1 MVNQFSRINAEID
14 LDAVA
19 HNFDLMHK
27 KLKPGTKMCAVV
39 KADCYG
45 HGAVPVAQFIEN
57 RDYIWGFACATPEE
71 AMELR
76 NAGIRKPLIILGYA
90 FPESYEDIV
99 KNDIRACIF
108 ETKSAERLSET
119 AGKLKKKAKI
129 HLALDTGMSRIG
141 FKDED
146 SSIEE
151 IKKIAADKNLEIEG
165 MFTHFARADEPSLD
179 PARKQLAR
187 YEAFSEKLREA
198 GVEIPIHHVSN
209 SAALMRFPEANEDMV
224 RAGITIYGLTPS
236 DEVAQEMEGLIPV
249 MSIKSHVSFVKT
261 LPAGCAISYGG
272 TYVTSKETRVATV
285 PCGYADG
292 YPRSLSN
299 KGEVLIRGKRV
310 PILGRVCMDQFM
322 VDVSEVP
329 GVTQGDEVV
338 LLGRQGNEHISAEEI
353 GAKSGRFNYEFV
365 CDISKRVPRTYLRD
379 GRVALQVDYF
389 S

>member
-27 KLKPGTKMCAVV
+27 KLRPGTKMCAVV

-45 HGAVPVAQFIEN
+45 HGAVPIARFIEDY
-57 RDYIWGFACATPEE
+57 DYIWGFACATPEE

-76 NAGIRKPLIILGYA
+76 DAGIKKPLILLGYA

-108 ETKSAERLSET
+108 EMKSAEKLSET
-119 AGKLKKKAKI
+119 AEKLHKKAKI

-141 FKDED
+141 FKDDDD
-146 SSIEE
+146 SVEA
-151 IKKIAADKNLEIEG
+151 IKKIADDPDLEIEG

-179 PARKQLAR
+179 PAKKQLER
-187 YEAFSEKLREA
+187 YEAFSEKLEEN
-198 GVEIPIHHVSN
+198 GVRIPIHHVSN
-209 SAALMRFPEANEDMV
+209 SAALMRFQEANEDMV

-236 DEVAQEMEGLIPV
+236 DDVTDEMEGLLPV
-249 MSIKSHVSFVKT
+249 MSIRSHISFVKT

-272 TYVTSKETRVATV
+272 TYVTKKETRVATV

-292 YPRSLSN
+292 YPRTLSN
-299 KGEVLIRGKRV
+299 KGEVLIHGKRV

-322 VDVSEVP
+322 VDVSGIPDV
-329 GVTQGDEVV
+329 GQGDEVV
-338 LLGRQGNEHISAEEI
+338 LLGKQGTERITAEEI
-353 GAKSGRFNYEFV
+353 GNKSGRFNYEFV

-379 GRVALQVDYF
+379 GQIALQVDYF